1 MNIIEYPQWSHKFPT
16 CENVIFVYN
25 LHYFEI
31 YFDKSL
37 GQLNHCLVA
46 EYHAQKKQFISFG
59 KLNISMLILNGFF

>member
-1 MNIIEYPQWSHKFPT
+1 MNIMEYPQWSHKFPT

-46 EYHAQKKQFISFG
+46 EYMHKRNS
-59 KLNISMLILNGFF
+59 LSVLVN